1 MNFAGRSK
9 EIVDVSEYRYGGPQ
23 LQGASYQRTGS
34 TMLAGSACIS
44 RFSAARGTSSK
55 EYPVDCICEMM
66 HGILEENRGKFEHDD
81 IGFIIIDPFRAERV
95 DGTAVIMG
103 GTRPYEEKQYRSE
116 YASGSHDRWVPAS
129 QWGEAAGVFAGAG
142 IRALAAGTVISSRRD
157 GQSREHEG
165 AGRYII
171 LMECLGSHE

>member
-9 EIVDVSEYRYGGPQ
+9 EIVDVTEYHTADRNCRVLVSTDGFDDVWQFCMHQSLLGG
-23 LQGASYQRTGS
+23 
-34 TMLAGSACIS
+34 
-44 RFSAARGTSSK
+44 ARDVF
-55 EYPVDCICEMM
+55 ERYPVDCICEMM

-103 GTRPYEEKQYRSE
+103 GTRPYEEQQYRSE

-142 IRALAAGTVISSRRD
+142 IRALAPER
-157 GQSREHEG
+157 
-165 AGRYII
+165 
-171 LMECLGSHE
+171 